1 MIYIPPWGW
10 VPVDLT
16 LIDED
21 TGLDYI
27 INSPE
32 YDPNIIEALNV
43 SEQAYIG
50 DTLITRERIIASDLH
65 VTIIDEAGEVY
76 RNGLEAE
83 TYLILVIG
91 SALAVAIFMM
101 FRASARDQ

>member
-1 MIYIPPWGW
+1 
-10 VPVDLT
+10 VDLT

-27 INSPE
+27 INAPE
-32 YDPNIIEALNV
+32 YDPNIIEVLDI

-50 DTLITRERIIASDLH
+50 DTIATRERIIASDLH
-65 VTIIDEAGEVY
+65 VTIVDEAGEVY
-76 RNGLEAE
+76 GNGLGPQ

-91 SALAVAIFMM
+91 TALAAAIFMM
-101 FRASARDQ
+101 FRASGRDQ